1 MSIVLT
7 LIVCGWGTTFVMV
20 GFCALNESGM
30 LLRIHRRLGL
40 WLETLAPRKKSTLVP
55 QRLKVVP

>member
-7 LIVCGWGTTFVMV
+7 LIVCGWGTTLVIA
-20 GFCALNESGM
+20 GFCVLNESGM
-30 LLRIHRRLGL
+30 LLRIQQQLGL

-55 QRLKVVP
+55 QRLKAR